1 MSETPAAASAPAAS
15 APARLFEPLTLRGA
29 TARNRLWV
37 APMCQYS
44 AVDGVVGDW
53 HLVHLGQFAIGG
65 AGVVIAEATGVLAE
79 GRISP
84 HCPGIY
90 NDEQVDAW
98 APVAAFIREHG
109 AIAGIQLAHAG
120 RKASTY
126 RPWAPARGSVPEGDG
141 GWETV
146 APSAIAHEGY
156 APPRELTEA
165 GIEDVVEAFADA
177 ARRAMAAGFDLIE
190 IHAAHGYLLHQF
202 LSPLSNH
209 RTDAWGGSLANR
221 ARIILDTVRAVRAE
235 VGDDVPVVVR
245 LSARDWRDGGL
256 TPEDV
261 GVVAGWA
268 VEAGADLI
276 DITTGGITHADEPDQ
291 LGYQL
296 SDAAIV
302 KAVSGAL
309 TAAVGRIDTVELAE
323 DVVASGTAD
332 VVMSAR
338 EFLRDPHFALRA
350 ADQLGVPYRQIWP
363 PQYERASRLRRVRS

>member
-1 MSETPAAASAPAAS
+1 MAE
-15 APARLFEPLTLRGA
+15 
-29 TARNRLWV
+29 
-37 APMCQYS
+37 
-44 AVDGVVGDW
+44 DG
-53 HLVHLGQFAIGG
+53 
-65 AGVVIAEATGVLAE
+65 
-79 GRISP
+79 
-84 HCPGIY
+84 
-90 NDEQVDAW
+90 
-98 APVAAFIREHG
+98 
-109 AIAGIQLAHAG
+109 
-120 RKASTY
+120 
-126 RPWAPARGSVPEGDG
+126 
-141 GWETV
+141 
-146 APSAIAHEGY
+146 
-156 APPRELTEA
+156 
-165 GIEDVVEAFADA
+165 VEAFADA

-296 SDAAIV
+296 SDDAIV